1 MNSAL
6 HIGVLPPPDLK
17 SLFSPAPA
25 LISPLQTS
33 SATHPFHS
41 ETCHALLGP
50 LQGFS
55 GLGIFS
61 LASSSLERSASA
73 GL

>member
-17 SLFSPAPA
+17 NLFSPCPSPS
-25 LISPLQTS
+25 SPLCRLAQ
-33 SATHPFHS
+33 
-41 ETCHALLGP
+41 LLIIYIQKYAMHFQAP
-50 LQGFS
+50 CKDAVAW
-55 GLGIFS
+55 GIFS
-61 LASSSLERSASA
+61 LASSLGRSASA